1 MPTIAQAAAHLCL
14 DERRFRELVDAG
26 TISRAARGSYDL
38 NQVRE
43 QYIRN
48 LREVAAGRVKS
59 GDLDPQQE
67 KARKDKEYAD
77 HLAMRNDIT
86 RGEVV
91 LVEDVGKLVEKEY
104 AIVRNNFIGLPGK
117 MAFRC
122 EMQPRE
128 VISELLRE
136 EVDEILRNLSDPGD
150 VAGKAARP

>member
-1 MPTIAQAAAHLCL
+1 MATIAQAANHLFL
-14 DERRFRELVDAG
+14 EERRFRELVDAG
-26 TISRAARGSYDL
+26 AISRAARGSYDL

-91 LVEDVGKLVEKEY
+91 LVEDVGRLVDGEY
-104 AIVRNNFIGLPGK
+104 AAVRNNFVGLPGK
-117 MAFRC
+117 MAPRC
-122 EMQPRE
+122 AMQPQE
-128 VISELLRE
+128 VIHTLLTD
-136 EVDEILRNLSDPGD
+136 EVDEILRNLSDPD
-150 VAGKAARP
+150 EIAGKATRR